1 MIWTMIVCTTLTWGL
16 CDRIIQVDYPTK
28 ELCYESV
35 ELTIKNS
42 GVKPATIICSPRM
55 ESK

>member
-1 MIWTMIVCTTLTWGL
+1 MIWTMVVCTGITFGL

-35 ELTIKNS
+35 EMTIKNS
-42 GVKPATIICSPRM
+42 GVKPASIICGPKM

>member
-1 MIWTMIVCTTLTWGL
+1 MIWTMVVCTGITFGL

-28 ELCYESV
+28 ELYYESV

-42 GVKPATIICSPRM
+42 GVKPASIICGPKV
-55 ESK
+55 EGK

>member
-1 MIWTMIVCTTLTWGL
+1 MIWTMVVCTGITFGL

-35 ELTIKNS
+35 EMTIKNS
-42 GVKPATIICSPRM
+42 DVKPATIICSPKM

>member
-1 MIWTMIVCTTLTWGL
+1 MWTMMVCTTLTWGM
-16 CDRIIQVDYPTK
+16 CDRILRVDYPTK

-42 GVKPATIICSPRM
+42 DVKPATIICSPKT

>member
-1 MIWTMIVCTTLTWGL
+1 MIWTMVVCTTLTWGL

-42 GVKPATIICSPRM
+42 GVKPASIICGPKM
-55 ESK
+55 EIK